1 MKWLTIVEREILQV
15 NHASTSSYSF
25 SILVSNVFTVQWI
38 TLYQNIQPL
47 CAVDYFHY
55 FLLFSLLGDYF
66 EKSYNFVD
74 LLYTILNIS
83 LTLFFFTF
91 YFCQKNALNKRMYS
105 LKLIKA
111 LSLLLPVL
119 IFLSRLLAIFLFDSS
134 KNLFLHLCTLLVV
147 WQWCSRLNS
156 NGLRC

>member
-74 LLYTILNIS
+74 LLYTILNFS
-83 LTLFFFTF
+83 LTLFFF
-91 YFCQKNALNKRMYS
+91 YFLFLSKKRFKQENVFFETYQGTVITAS
-105 LKLIKA
+105 CFNIPLQAVSYLLVWFFEK
-111 LSLLLPVL
+111 SLLAFVH
-119 IFLSRLLAIFLFDSS
+119 FVSS
-134 KNLFLHLCTLLVV
+134 MTMMFEIK
-147 WQWCSRLNS
+147 
-156 NGLRC
+156 